1 MNVSDI
7 VFFIG
12 FLRRGEQI
20 VRATLRFQRR
30 NFKQNEKQTSKSR
43 ASVYKCCRVNTNLN
57 TITVKLDDGSEIR
70 CAAGTPVRDIL
81 PQHRAADGLDYLG
94 ALVNNYVVS
103 LSYPIE
109 VDSQIKF
116 LTRGDPHG
124 FQIYQRSM
132 WFLLAKTV
140 KEVFPDAAFAV
151 QHSLGTG
158 LYCTFEQNGQA
169 GISEEQLQ
177 KIDRRMRDT
186 VKRDVPIERRTI
198 AFTEAVRRFEQE
210 KQWDKYN
217 LLRFRNPPKIATHWC
232 ENFSDLAHGPLAA
245 STGALSLFKLIP
257 HPPGF
262 ILQIPEQENPKQL
275 RPFEPQPQLFQIF
288 QEHKEWGRILGV
300 STVGRLNEI
309 IANREIGEFI
319 KIAEAFHEKKIARIA
334 DYISE
339 RRGQIKWFTIA
350 GPSSS
355 GKTTF
360 AKRLAVQLRVNG
372 LRPVTISVDDYFVDR
387 EHTPRDEHGEPD
399 FENIE
404 TVDLALFNEHLERLD
419 RGEEVEMPSFNFEK
433 GCREYRGRK
442 LRIEPDQI
450 VLIEG
455 IHGLNPRLTQ
465 ALPASHKLK
474 IYISALTQ
482 LNLDSNNRIST
493 TDNRLVRRMV
503 RDNMFRGNP
512 ALATLNM
519 WPSVRRG
526 EKTWIFPY
534 QNNTDIAFNSALDYE
549 LAVLKPFVEPLLAEI
564 KPHHP
569 QYAEARRL
577 QEFLSSFLSISD
589 QLVPPTSILREFIG
603 RSSFQY

>member
-1 MNVSDI
+1 MD
-7 VFFIG
+7 
-12 FLRRGEQI
+12 
-20 VRATLRFQRR
+20 
-30 NFKQNEKQTSKSR
+30 
-43 ASVYKCCRVNTNLN
+43 TNLN
-57 TITVKLDDGSEIR
+57 TITVTLDDGSQIR

-81 PQHRAADGLDYLG
+81 PQHRSSEGLEYLG
-94 ALVNNYVVS
+94 ALVNNDAVS
-103 LSYPIE
+103 LSYPVE
-109 VDSQIKF
+109 VDSNVTL

-124 FQIYQRSM
+124 FQVYYRSM
-132 WFLLAKTV
+132 CFLLAKAV
-140 KEVFPDAAFAV
+140 KEFFPDARFAV
-151 QHSLGTG
+151 QHSLGSG
-158 LYCTFEQNGQA
+158 FFCSFEMNGNA
-169 GISEEQLQ
+169 GISEDQLQ
-177 KIDRRMRDT
+177 NVDHQMRAT
-186 VKRDVPIERRTI
+186 VERDVPIERRKI

-217 LLRFRNPPKIATHWC
+217 LLRFRNPPKIATCWC
-232 ENFSDLAHGPLAA
+232 ENFSDLAHGPLAS
-245 STGALSLFKLIP
+245 STGALTMFKLILY
-257 HPPGF
+257 PPGF
-262 ILQIPEQENPKQL
+262 ILQITTQENPKEL
-275 RPFEPQPQLFQIF
+275 PPFEPQPQLFQIF

-309 IANREIGEFI
+309 IANREISEFI
-319 KIAEAFHEKKIARIA
+319 KIAEAFHEKKIAQIA
-334 DYISE
+334 DHIYLH
-339 RRGQIKWFTIA
+339 RNHIKWALIA

-360 AKRLAVQLRVNG
+360 AKRLAVQLRVSG
-372 LRPVTISVDDYFVDR
+372 LRPVTISVDNYFVNR
-387 EHTPRDEHGEPD
+387 EQTPVDESGKPD

-404 TVDLALFNEHLERLD
+404 TVDLKLFNEHLERLD
-419 RGEEVEMPSFNFEK
+419 RGDTVELPSFNFEK
-433 GCREYRGRK
+433 GCREYRGEK
-442 LRIEPDQI
+442 LRVEPDQI
-450 VLIEG
+450 VLVEG

-465 ALPASHKLK
+465 SLPPAHKLR

-503 RDNMFRGNP
+503 RDNNFRGNS

-534 QNNTDIAFNSALDYE
+534 QQEADVAFNSALDYE

-577 QEFLSSFLSISD
+577 QAFLSSFLGIPD
-589 QLVPPTSILREFIG
+589 NLVPPTSILREFIG